1 MMGSYVT
8 AGDMAPLILFY
19 NGPGASGF
27 GNILINYYGT
37 GYTPSFFCDGVWEQI
52 GWSQTACQNAI
63 NSRLNVPSYLDIDV
77 TIGGDESS
85 GVVYYNI
92 IAEQDLQPG
101 TLIRMLSAV
110 VESGII
116 ANSSWGGYNGQKV
129 NWIPRMAPLGN
140 SGITL
145 DFQGPYPETLS
156 VQGQYTIDPAWNF
169 DNMGIVAFVIDYQD
183 KEVYNA
189 FYADD
194 LGSIM
199 GIGSAEAELELIVG
213 PNPSGGAFSAAC
225 TMPDGMTG
233 TLDVFDLSGRKVL
246 SSESSDASFII
257 EQSGLYFVRLTT
269 SDGAVVTRS
278 VAVTR

>member
-1 MMGSYVT
+1 MMNSYVI
-8 AGDMAPLILFY
+8 AGDMAPVILFY

-27 GNILINYYGT
+27 GNLLIGYYGT
-37 GYTPSFFCDGVWEQI
+37 GYTPSFFCDGVWERI
-52 GWSQTACQNAI
+52 GWSQSACQSAI
-63 NSRLNVPSYLDIDV
+63 DSRLTDPCYLDIDV
-77 TIGGDESS
+77 TIGGDDSS

-92 IAEQDLQPG
+92 IAERDLQPG
-101 TLIRMLSAV
+101 TFVRLLSAF
-110 VESGII
+110 VESGIV
-116 ANSSWGGYNGQKV
+116 ANSSWGGYNGQTV
-129 NWIPRMAPLGN
+129 NWIPRIAPLGN

-156 VQGQYTIDPAWNF
+156 VQGQYTINPAWNF
-169 DNMGIVAFVIDYQD
+169 DNMGIVTFVIDYQD

-189 FYADD
+189 FYAED

-199 GIGSAEAELELIVG
+199 GIESTEAELGLIVG
-213 PNPSGGAFSAAC
+213 PNPTSGAFSAVC
-225 TMPDGMTG
+225 SMPDGMTG